1 MEESSGRPPMGGV
14 ARRRRERRLR
24 SMLRHEQQSIRMALA
39 TVMHHS
45 FKVHTEYGAPRSQTT
60 ATRAREG
67 EVREQHYG
75 LRAQKRPLPG
85 MRPALLVEVQPQGC
99 VERHIVEDPSELAP
113 MVQILDAPVPQMVDS
128 VLEFFRRLD
137 LPVAEQV
144 IDVPMISSS
153 SSCPSRA
160 ALSEPLMVEQ
170 LVEVPTI
177 ISYSSLPRSGVD
189 IPVPGGGGPRSG
201 LHGFLPRQR
210 STASPSS
217 TERISERIVEQIV
230 DHSSEERISERIVE
244 TSAFPSSKKRSSE
257 RILEQITVPSSDERS
272 SQRIVEQLVDIS
284 SGGLSHGVF
293 SASSAGAADEG
304 PAGRDSG
311 MGKARFAGE
320 VAPRALSSRGKA
332 VFVDSC
338 EFFIEFDGKWE
349 SQGHGIAKLI
359 QHSSGSQIFQF
370 WQNKQIWYDDVIRRV
385 GADVLV
391 LKPVGRSGRTL
402 SWMDPDFAGGEY
414 WHAARFPSPELA
426 RRFYA
431 VWMGSG

>member
-1 MEESSGRPPMGGV
+1 MASEAGDMWVRTAFFLYCLHISATPAGEESALDGAEQAAPPGV
-14 ARRRRERRLR
+14 VLVDAAAARRR
-24 SMLRHEQQSIRMALA
+24 
-39 TVMHHS
+39 
-45 FKVHTEYGAPRSQTT
+45 
-60 ATRAREG
+60 
-67 EVREQHYG
+67 
-75 LRAQKRPLPG
+75 
-85 MRPALLVEVQPQGC
+85 GC
-99 VERHIVEDPSELAP
+99 G
-113 MVQILDAPVPQMVDS
+113 
-128 VLEFFRRLD
+128 
-137 LPVAEQV
+137 
-144 IDVPMISSS
+144 ISS
-153 SSCPSRA
+153 RK
-160 ALSEPLMVEQ
+160 
-170 LVEVPTI
+170 THI
-177 ISYSSLPRSGVD
+177 
-189 IPVPGGGGPRSG
+189 
-201 LHGFLPRQR
+201 
-210 STASPSS
+210 
-217 TERISERIVEQIV
+217 
-230 DHSSEERISERIVE
+230 
-244 TSAFPSSKKRSSE
+244 
-257 RILEQITVPSSDERS
+257 
-272 SQRIVEQLVDIS
+272 
-284 SGGLSHGVF
+284 SHGVF
-293 SASSAGAADEG
+293 SASSAGPADEG
-304 PAGRDSG
+304 PVGRDSG